1 MQGGEEAA
9 GSGVGGWAEVGW
21 AEGDGCGPLAS
32 SGAGVAAAGAAFGV
46 VPRRRGSGIRSPVAV
61 PLSGG
66 EGAGEEEEEEAR
78 ARVEAGA

>member
-1 MQGGEEAA
+1 MGGGGWLRAGGEQR
-9 GSGVGGWAEVGW
+9 
-21 AEGDGCGPLAS
+21 
-32 SGAGVAAAGAAFGV
+32 AGVAAAGAAFGV